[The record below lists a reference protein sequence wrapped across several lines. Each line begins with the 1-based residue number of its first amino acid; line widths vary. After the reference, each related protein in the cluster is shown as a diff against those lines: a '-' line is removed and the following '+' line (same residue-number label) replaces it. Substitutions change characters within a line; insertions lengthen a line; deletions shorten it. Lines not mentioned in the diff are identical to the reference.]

1 MLKFPLP
8 FHGFHLPI
16 GIVYACRYQPSPPTL
31 FTLERGKK
39 TSRTGRGEKT
49 TSRTGQ
55 AGVHQV
61 PEGSGEEGKMEET
74 GCEIICGAL
83 MTLTV
88 EG

>member
-1 MLKFPLP
+1 MHDFRV
-8 FHGFHLPI
+8 FFVQSAVVEHMH
-16 GIVYACRYQPSPPTL
+16 
-31 FTLERGKK
+31 FTWMPAPKN
-39 TSRTGRGEKT
+39 SRP
-49 TSRTGQ
+49 
-55 AGVHQV
+55 GVQQV